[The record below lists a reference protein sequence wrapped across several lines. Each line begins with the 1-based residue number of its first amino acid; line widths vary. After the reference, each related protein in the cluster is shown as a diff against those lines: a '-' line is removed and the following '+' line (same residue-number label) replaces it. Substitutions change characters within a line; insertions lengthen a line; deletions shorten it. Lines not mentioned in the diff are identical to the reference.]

1 MDLGQLIYGT
11 CSAAFVALIALMLL
25 RGRISG
31 PGIAILAAQ
40 ERTTNAAR
48 DAVEEAWRGRIDELA
63 TGRSHGAEDAPVVHP
78 RT

>member
-31 PGIAILAAQ
+31 PGIAILAACVLTAVWSADLGVL
-40 ERTTNAAR
+40 RPAAR
-48 DAVEEAWRGRIDELA
+48 KRQNNSGRFSIIRMADCAWEC
-63 TGRSHGAEDAPVVHP
+63 
-78 RT
+78 